1 MTLESRFVRRFRKL
15 ARLLVIASLAMTF
28 LVGGLRV
35 AMILDT
41 RGEVVTIAE
50 AEPAQ
55 AALVLGAGLLPNKTP
70 SAPLRDRIDTA
81 INLYNLGKVKKLL
94 MSGDNRFVE
103 YNEPEA
109 MRQYALS
116 QGVPDQDI
124 VLDYAGRRTYD
135 SCYRANAIFGLD
147 TVIIVTQNYHLPRAL
162 FLCNRLNVTATGVPA
177 DQTRYLRSRY
187 SFWRVREVIASL
199 AAFYD
204 IYLHKPLPVL
214 GEYEPIFP
222 GSLRFPT
229 PGINLAQY

>member
-50 AEPAQ
+50 AQPAQ
-55 AALVLGAGLLPNKTP
+55 AVLVLGAGLLPNKTP
-70 SAPLRDRIDTA
+70 SAPLRDRIDAA
-81 INLYNLGKVKKLL
+81 INLYNMGKVSKLL

-109 MRQYALS
+109 MRQYALA

-124 VLDYAGRRTYD
+124 VLDFAGRRTYD

-147 TVIIVTQNYHLPRAL
+147 KVIIVTQNYHLPRAL
-162 FLCNRLNVTATGVPA
+162 FLCNRLSVEATGVPA

-187 SFWRVREVIASL
+187 SFWRVREVLASL

-214 GEYEPIFP
+214 GEFEPIFP
-222 GSLRFPT
+222 ESKLLPV
-229 PGINLAQY
+229 PGTNLAQY